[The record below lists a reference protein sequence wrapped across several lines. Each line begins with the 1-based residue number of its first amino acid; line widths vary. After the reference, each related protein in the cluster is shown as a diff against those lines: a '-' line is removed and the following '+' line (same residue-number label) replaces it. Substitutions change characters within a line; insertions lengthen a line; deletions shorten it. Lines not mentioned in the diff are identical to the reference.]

1 MPVGEAVFVD
11 SVPARI
17 TMADFRRFHLQSF
30 PQLAD
35 SQYDDIITD
44 AIDAVYAMFTGV
56 KTLWDMEPKQ
66 VWHEKTVLCYRLL
79 VAWYIADL
87 YPGFVAGVSVM
98 GGIPLKRK
106 KVDGVDIT
114 FSDAGAG
121 DGNKDYL
128 DLLASLKS
136 NPFGVKARLMITTAA
151 KRALLYNC
159 RFV

>member
-1 MPVGEAVFVD
+1 MQEAVFVD
-11 SVPARI
+11 GIPARI
-17 TMADFRRFHLQSF
+17 TIADFRRFHLQSF

-66 VWHEKTVLCYRLL
+66 VWYEKTVLCYRLL

-87 YPGFVAGVSVM
+87 YPEFIAGASVM
-98 GGIPLKRK
+98 GGTPLKRK

-114 FSDAGAG
+114 FPDASAG
-121 DGNKDYL
+121 NGNKDYL
-128 DLLASLKS
+128 DLLASLRS
-136 NPFGVKARLMITTAA
+136 NPFGSKALAMIRCSA
-151 KRALLYNC
+151 KMALLYNC

>member
-1 MPVGEAVFVD
+1 VREAAFADGVPVK
-11 SVPARI
+11 I

-35 SQYDDIITD
+35 SRYDDIITD

-66 VWHEKTVLCYRLL
+66 VWYEKTVLCYRLL
-79 VAWYIADL
+79 AAWYIADL
-87 YPGFVAGVSVM
+87 YPGLVTGVSVM
-98 GGIPLKRK
+98 GGVPLKRK

-114 FSDAGAG
+114 FPDTGIG
-121 DGNKDYL
+121 NGNKDYL
-128 DLLASLKS
+128 DLLASLRS
-136 NPFGVKARLMITTAA
+136 NPFGMKALAMIRCSA
-151 KRALLYNC
+151 KMALLYNC